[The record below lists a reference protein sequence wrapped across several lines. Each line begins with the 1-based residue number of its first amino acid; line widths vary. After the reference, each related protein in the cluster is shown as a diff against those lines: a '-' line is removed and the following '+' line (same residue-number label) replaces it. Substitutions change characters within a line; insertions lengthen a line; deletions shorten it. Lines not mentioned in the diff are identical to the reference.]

1 MKFYRLCFY
10 YRLIDENKS
19 SQNLTKTN
27 FIAFLQ
33 RTKPP
38 YSPNLL
44 FNEKN
49 IFLTF
54 TYINCSKFRK

>member
-10 YRLIDENKS
+10 YTLIDENKS
-19 SQNLTKTN
+19 SENLTETN

-33 RTKPP
+33 RTKIA

-54 TYINCSKFRK
+54 TYINCSKSRK